1 MTTVPYQSLVHLSD
15 WNDSN
20 RKDNLVFFYCTV
32 THKVVAHTFV
42 TSTSVLNL
50 PELETMKPAENCRAA
65 VSLFASVISDIP
77 EKEKNMSMAIQQSKD
92 KQYFHE
98 LCACFHWRSFGLV
111 NSRGSQCKF
120 YFYAWH
126 CVGSGILCNST
137 TLYETRFPDNMSHSF
152 SWFPV
157 RKHSYVS

>member
-1 MTTVPYQSLVHLSD
+1 M
-15 WNDSN
+15 
-20 RKDNLVFFYCTV
+20 

-111 NSRGSQCKF
+111 NTEEVSANFISMPGTVWGQEYS
-120 YFYAWH
+120 A
-126 CVGSGILCNST
+126 ILQHFMRQDFLTICPT
-137 TLYETRFPDNMSHSF
+137 PFPDFQLENTLMF
-152 SWFPV
+152 L
-157 RKHSYVS
+157 RL